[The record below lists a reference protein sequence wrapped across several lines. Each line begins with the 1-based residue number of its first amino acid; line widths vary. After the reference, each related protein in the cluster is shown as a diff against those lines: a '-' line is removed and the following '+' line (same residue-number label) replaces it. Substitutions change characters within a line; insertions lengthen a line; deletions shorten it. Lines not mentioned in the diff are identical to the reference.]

1 MEQEQ
6 WRELV
11 KGLPD
16 RPGVYLFKDAAGQVI
31 YVGKALSLRNRV
43 RSYFHASAGLN
54 QRTMAMLS
62 RAAGLDWIVTD
73 TELEALTLE
82 SNLVKRYRPRYNV
95 MLKDDKHY
103 PYLRVTTEDR
113 WPRLVIARRAR
124 RDGSR
129 YFGPYYP
136 ASVVHE
142 TMRLCRRL
150 FPLRTCSD
158 RVLENTERPCL
169 NYHIGRCLGPCTGQ
183 VDEGEYRQ
191 VVRDLCLFLG
201 GRGEEVRG
209 RLRARMEE
217 AAERLEFE
225 KAARLRDQ
233 IQALDRLIE
242 EQKMVSTGLEDQDVV
257 GLARAEGDVC
267 VQVFFMRAGKVV
279 GRRHYFLPAS
289 SLAAAPD
296 APEGARA
303 GTAPSRGAPVVPRH
317 QEGGANGRAQ
327 DAEILAAFLKQH
339 YADTE
344 DIPAQILLPSAPEDA
359 ELMGEWLSR
368 QAGHRVS
375 LVVPRKGE
383 KKRLVDLVSEN
394 AREVLNEIKPE
405 EERRREMGRE
415 AARMLGQLAGLA
427 GPVHRLEGYDISNLQ
442 GRQAVG
448 SLVVFEDGVPR
459 KDHYR
464 LFRLRTPGPDDY
476 AMMQEVLFRR
486 FRRGLEEAGSGSSW
500 ATLPD
505 LVLVDGGRGQLNA
518 ALEVLR
524 ALNLERIPVMGLAK
538 EQELLFLPG
547 RPEAVELPRD
557 SAALHL
563 VQWLRDEAHRFALGH
578 HRRARKREGLR
589 SLLDEVPGI
598 GPRRK
603 KELLRHFGSLEKLA
617 AASVE
622 ELAAVPGMNR
632 AAAYRLKEYLS
643 DG

>member
-1 MEQEQ
+1 VEETR
-6 WRELV
+6 WREV
-11 KGLPD
+11 IKNLPD
-16 RPGVYLFKDAAGQVI
+16 RPGVYLFKDAAGEVI

-43 RSYFHASAGLN
+43 RSYFHSSAGLN

-62 RAAGLDWIVTD
+62 RAADLDYIVTD

-158 RVLENTERPCL
+158 RVLESTDRPCL

-183 VDEGEYRQ
+183 VDEEEYRQ

-201 GRGEEVRG
+201 GRGEEVRD
-209 RLRARMEE
+209 RLRKRMEE

-242 EQKMVSTGLEDQDVV
+242 EQKMVSTRLEDQDVV
-257 GLARAEGDVC
+257 GLARAGPDAC

-279 GRRHYFLPAS
+279 GRRHYILPEAS
-289 SLAAAPD
+289 PEAP
-296 APEGARA
+296 
-303 GTAPSRGAPVVPRH
+303 
-317 QEGGANGRAQ
+317 
-327 DAEILAAFLKQH
+327 EILAAFLKQH
-339 YADTE
+339 YADAE
-344 DIPAQILLPSAPEDA
+344 DIPGQILLPAEPEDA
-359 ELMGEWLSR
+359 ELIARWLSQ

-375 LVVPRKGE
+375 LVVPRRGE
-383 KKRLVDLVSEN
+383 KKRLVDLVTEN
-394 AREVLNEIKPE
+394 ARQVLNEVKPE

-415 AARMLGQLAGLA
+415 AARVLGELAGLS
-427 GPVHRLEGYDISNLQ
+427 GPVRRLEGYDISNLH

-448 SLVVFEDGVPR
+448 SLVVFEEGVPR
-459 KDHYR
+459 KEHYR

-500 ATLPD
+500 AVMPD

-524 ALNLERIPVMGLAK
+524 ALGLEHITVMGLAK
-538 EQELLFLPG
+538 EQELLYLPD
-547 RPEAVELPRD
+547 RAEPVELPRD

-603 KELLRHFGSLEKLA
+603 KELLRRFGSLEKLA

-632 AAAYRLKEYLS
+632 AAARRLKEYL
-643 DG
+643 GEP

>member
-1 MEQEQ
+1 MEQER

-11 KGLPD
+11 RNLPD
-16 RPGVYLFKDAAGQVI
+16 RPGVYLFKDAGGQVI

-43 RSYFHASAGLN
+43 RSYFHSSAGLN

-62 RAAGLDWIVTD
+62 RAAGLDYIITD

-82 SNLVKRYRPRYNV
+82 SNLVKKHRPRYNV

-158 RVLENTERPCL
+158 RVLENAGRPCL
-169 NYHIGRCLGPCTGQ
+169 NYHIGRCLGPCTGE
-183 VDEGEYRQ
+183 VDQEEYRQ

-201 GRGEEVRG
+201 GRGEEVRD

-242 EQKMVSTGLEDQDVV
+242 EQKMVSTRLEDQDVV
-257 GLARAEGDVC
+257 GLARAGQDVC

-279 GRRHYFLPAS
+279 GRRHYLLPAAPAD
-289 SLAAAPD
+289 AA
-296 APEGARA
+296 EGEAVA
-303 GTAPSRGAPVVPRH
+303 GS
-317 QEGGANGRAQ
+317 GGAAS
-327 DAEILAAFLKQH
+327 DPEILGAFLKQH
-339 YADTE
+339 YAEAE
-344 DIPAQILLPSAPEDA
+344 DIPGQILLPASPEEADLI
-359 ELMGEWLSR
+359 ERWLTQ

-375 LVVPRKGE
+375 LVVPKKGE
-383 KKRLVDLVSEN
+383 KRHLVDLVTEN
-394 AREVLNEIKPE
+394 ARQVLNDVGPQ
-405 EERRREMGRE
+405 EERRRETGRE
-415 AARMLGQLAGLA
+415 AARVLGDLAGLP
-427 GPVHRLEGYDISNLQ
+427 GPVRRLEGYDISNLH

-448 SLVVFEDGVPR
+448 SLVVFEDGMPR

-476 AMMQEVLFRR
+476 AMMQEILFRR
-486 FRRGLEEAGSGSSW
+486 FRRGLEEAGAGTGFASM
-500 ATLPD
+500 PD

-524 ALNLERIPVMGLAK
+524 ALGLDHIPVMGLAK

-547 RPEAVELPRD
+547 RPEPVQLPRD

-578 HRRARKREGLR
+578 HRRARKREGIR

-603 KELLRHFGSLEKLA
+603 KELLRRFASLEQMA
-617 AASVE
+617 SASVE
-622 ELAAVPGMNR
+622 ELAAVPGMNL
-632 AAAYRLKEYLS
+632 AAARRLKEYL
-643 DG
+643 GG

>member
-1 MEQEQ
+1 MEQEH
-6 WRELV
+6 WRELL

-16 RPGVYLFKDAAGQVI
+16 RPGVYLFKDAAGQVV

-43 RSYFHASAGLN
+43 RSYFHSSAGLN

-82 SNLVKRYRPRYNV
+82 SNLVKRHRPRYNV

-113 WPRLVIARRAR
+113 WPRLVVARRAR

-158 RVLENTERPCL
+158 RALGNTERPCL

-183 VDEGEYRQ
+183 VDADEYRQ

-201 GRGEEVRG
+201 GRGEEVRQ

-217 AAERLEFE
+217 AAGRLEFE

-257 GLARAEGDVC
+257 GLARAGGDVC
-267 VQVFFMRAGKVV
+267 LQVFFMRAGKVV
-279 GRRHYFLPAS
+279 GRRHYFLPAA
-289 SLAAAPD
+289 SLALAPG
-296 APEGARA
+296 ASEGTGA
-303 GTAPSRGAPVVPRH
+303 GTAHDAP
-317 QEGGANGRAQ
+317 GGGNGRVQ

-344 DIPAQILLPSAPEDA
+344 DIPAQILLPSAPEESD
-359 ELMGEWLSR
+359 LIGEWLTR

-383 KKRLVDLVSEN
+383 KRRLVELVTEN
-394 AREVLNEIKPE
+394 ARQVLNEIKPE

-415 AARMLGQLAGLA
+415 AARVLGELAGLV

-459 KDHYR
+459 KEHYR

-486 FRRGLEEAGSGSSW
+486 FRRGLQEAGSGSSW
-500 ATLPD
+500 ATMPD

-524 ALNLERIPVMGLAK
+524 ALDLERIPAMGLAK
-538 EQELLFLPG
+538 EQELLFLPD

-603 KELLRHFGSLEKLA
+603 KELLRHFGSLEKLV

-632 AAAYRLKEYLS
+632 AAARRLKEYL
-643 DG
+643 GEA

>member
-1 MEQEQ
+1 VEETQ
-6 WRELV
+6 WREV
-11 KGLPD
+11 IKNLPE
-16 RPGVYLFKDAAGQVI
+16 RPGVYLFKDAAGEVI

-43 RSYFHASAGLN
+43 RSYFHSSAGLN

-62 RAAGLDWIVTD
+62 RAADLDYIVTD

-82 SNLVKRYRPRYNV
+82 SNLVKRYHPRYNV

-158 RVLENTERPCL
+158 RVLENTDRPCL

-183 VDEGEYRQ
+183 VDEEEYRQ

-201 GRGEEVRG
+201 GRGEEVRN
-209 RLRARMEE
+209 RLRVRMEE

-242 EQKMVSTGLEDQDVV
+242 EQKMVSTRLEDQDVV
-257 GLARAEGDVC
+257 GLARAGQDAC

-279 GRRHYFLPAS
+279 GRRHYILTEAS
-289 SLAAAPD
+289 
-296 APEGARA
+296 PEA
-303 GTAPSRGAPVVPRH
+303 
-317 QEGGANGRAQ
+317 
-327 DAEILAAFLKQH
+327 AEILAAFLKQH
-339 YADTE
+339 YADAE
-344 DIPAQILLPSAPEDA
+344 GIPEQILLPAVPEDA
-359 ELMGEWLSR
+359 ELIARWLSQ

-383 KKRLVDLVSEN
+383 KKRLVDLVTEN
-394 AREVLNEIKPE
+394 ARQVLHEVKPE

-415 AARMLGQLAGLA
+415 AARVLGELAHLP
-427 GPVHRLEGYDISNLQ
+427 GPVRRLEGYDISNLH

-459 KDHYR
+459 KEHYR

-476 AMMQEVLFRR
+476 AMMQEVLLRR

-500 ATLPD
+500 AVMPD

-524 ALNLERIPVMGLAK
+524 ALGLGHIPVMGLAK
-538 EQELLFLPG
+538 EQELLYLPD
-547 RPEAVELPRD
+547 RAEPVELPRD

-578 HRRARKREGLR
+578 HHRVRKREGLR
-589 SLLDEVPGI
+589 SVLEEVPGI

-603 KELLRHFGSLEKLA
+603 KELLRRFGSLEKLA

-632 AAAYRLKEYLS
+632 AAARRLKEYLGES
-643 DG
+643 

>member
-1 MEQEQ
+1 MEQEH
-6 WRELV
+6 WRELL

-16 RPGVYLFKDAAGQVI
+16 RPGVYLFKDAAGQVV

-43 RSYFHASAGLN
+43 RSYFHSSAGLN

-82 SNLVKRYRPRYNV
+82 SNLVKRHRPRYNV

-113 WPRLVIARRAR
+113 WPRLVVARRAR

-158 RVLENTERPCL
+158 RALGNTERPCL

-183 VDEGEYRQ
+183 VDADEYRQ

-201 GRGEEVRG
+201 GRGEEVRQ

-217 AAERLEFE
+217 AAGRLEFE

-257 GLARAEGDVC
+257 GLARAGGDVC
-267 VQVFFMRAGKVV
+267 LQVFFMRAGKVV
-279 GRRHYFLPAS
+279 GRRHYFLPAA
-289 SLAAAPD
+289 SLALAP
-296 APEGARA
+296 GASERTGA
-303 GTAPSRGAPVVPRH
+303 GTAHDAP
-317 QEGGANGRAQ
+317 GGGNGRVQ

-344 DIPAQILLPSAPEDA
+344 DIPAQILLPSAPEESD
-359 ELMGEWLSR
+359 LIGEWLTR

-383 KKRLVDLVSEN
+383 KRRLVELVTEN
-394 AREVLNEIKPE
+394 ARQVLNEIKPE

-415 AARMLGQLAGLA
+415 AARVLGELAGLV

-459 KDHYR
+459 KEHYR

-486 FRRGLEEAGSGSSW
+486 FRRGLQEAGSGSSW
-500 ATLPD
+500 ATMPD

-524 ALNLERIPVMGLAK
+524 ALDLERIPAMGLAK
-538 EQELLFLPG
+538 EQELLFLPD

-603 KELLRHFGSLEKLA
+603 KELLRHFGSLEKLV

-632 AAAYRLKEYLS
+632 AAARRLKEYL
-643 DG
+643 GEA

>member
-1 MEQEQ
+1 MEQEH
-6 WRELV
+6 WRELL

-16 RPGVYLFKDAAGQVI
+16 RPGVYLFKDAAGQVV

-43 RSYFHASAGLN
+43 RSYFHSSAGLN

-82 SNLVKRYRPRYNV
+82 SNLVKRHRPRYNV

-158 RVLENTERPCL
+158 RALGNTERPCL

-183 VDEGEYRQ
+183 VDADEYRQ

-201 GRGEEVRG
+201 GRGEEVRQ

-217 AAERLEFE
+217 AAGRLEFE

-257 GLARAEGDVC
+257 GLARAGGDVC
-267 VQVFFMRAGKVV
+267 LQVFFMRAGKVV
-279 GRRHYFLPAS
+279 GRRHYFLPAA
-289 SLAAAPD
+289 SLALAP
-296 APEGARA
+296 GASERTGA
-303 GTAPSRGAPVVPRH
+303 GTAHDAP
-317 QEGGANGRAQ
+317 GGGNGRVQ

-344 DIPAQILLPSAPEDA
+344 DIPAQILLPSAPEESD
-359 ELMGEWLSR
+359 LIGEWLTR

-383 KKRLVDLVSEN
+383 KRRLVELVTEN
-394 AREVLNEIKPE
+394 ARQVLNEIKPE

-415 AARMLGQLAGLA
+415 AARVLGELAGLV

-459 KDHYR
+459 KEHYR

-486 FRRGLEEAGSGSSW
+486 FRRGLQEAGSGSSW
-500 ATLPD
+500 ATMPD

-524 ALNLERIPVMGLAK
+524 ALDLERIPAMGLAK
-538 EQELLFLPG
+538 EQELLFLPD

-603 KELLRHFGSLEKLA
+603 KELLRHFGSLEKLV

-632 AAAYRLKEYLS
+632 AAARRLKEYL
-643 DG
+643 GEA